1 MNDRELEELMRDYEA
16 EVAAYKR
23 LPQAEPTALLDRA
36 VLTKARAA
44 VGHVHKP
51 PRWIAL
57 AASFAGVAIAAGI
70 GWRVYEA
77 QQARHDGLLQDKAA
91 RGEAFEVE
99 VLPSSSRDRAKALE
113 MAQMPPPPPPP
124 PAAPEPPKEA
134 EAFAESKLRKQE
146 QPGAPAAASAAVAS
160 EEALA
165 APAVVAPMPQR
176 AAEPEPHTRA
186 DHAVRGGVPEQRQNR
201 SAPASATSGA
211 GLGLA
216 DADDHLDQ
224 RERNEGDAELGGR
237 LAKGKDDASLR
248 PEVWLEQI
256 RTLVR
261 ERKYARA
268 RLELVRF
275 RQVHPNVV
283 IPTDLRRYVP

>member
-1 MNDRELEELMRDYEA
+1 MNDRELEDLMRDYEA

-44 VGHVHKP
+44 VGHVHRP

-77 QQARHDGLLQDKAA
+77 QQASHEGLLQDKAA

-99 VLPSSSRDRAKALE
+99 VLPSSSRDRAKSLE

-124 PAAPEPPKEA
+124 PEPPKEA

-146 QPGAPAAASAAVAS
+146 QPGAPAAASATAIS

-165 APAVVAPMPQR
+165 APVVAAPAAQR
-176 AAEPEPHTRA
+176 VAEPEPHTRA
-186 DHAVRGGVPEQRQNR
+186 DHAVRGAVPEQRQNQ
-201 SAPASATSGA
+201 SAPATAASGA

-216 DADDHLDQ
+216 DADDSLDAK
-224 RERNEGDAELGGR
+224 RDERNEGDAELGGR
-237 LAKGKDDASLR
+237 LARGKDDAVLP
-248 PEVWLEQI
+248 PEAWLEQI
-256 RTLVR
+256 RALVR
-261 ERKYARA
+261 EGKYARA

-283 IPTDLRRYVP
+283 IPTDLRRYLP